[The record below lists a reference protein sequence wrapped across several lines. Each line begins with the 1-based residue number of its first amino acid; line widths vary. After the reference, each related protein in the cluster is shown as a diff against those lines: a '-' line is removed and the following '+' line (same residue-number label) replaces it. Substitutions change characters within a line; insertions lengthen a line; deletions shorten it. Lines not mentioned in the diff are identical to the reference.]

1 MNAQMF
7 VLLFGGVLVAGALLW
22 SMAPRRDHFKAPG
35 LLLDR
40 SSQPALFQE
49 IDAIAAALNEQAP
62 GEVYLVG
69 QPNAFVADRG
79 GILGF
84 GSRRVMGI
92 GLPLLSILSVTEL
105 RAVLA
110 HEFAHFYSG
119 DTSLGPWLYRAQ
131 SAMLRVFRN
140 LDELDVFARVNVIRL
155 LMVLVSFILR
165 QYFLVFLRVINFIS
179 RKQEFRS
186 DELACIIGGK
196 RSAISGLEKIHG
208 AGLAWVPYWTSEVV
222 PIIDHNCLP
231 SIAQGFDLFMKEAE
245 IARQIETLLAAEKAS
260 PKTNPFDSHPP
271 LQARVETMERIHVAD
286 NDADQQ
292 EAMSLITEPLALER
306 LFIEQMNPGLPK
318 NSLRRV
324 SWGEVAPVVT
334 IPAWRLSLEKYGAVF
349 EGKCIDSLPL
359 LSRQISN
366 IGAAIPDPKGMLL
379 DTQQRRERA
388 LGLFVAAMGTA
399 LIENGWALEVR
410 PGRFYAY
417 RGDDQLD
424 VPNFVSGLVA
434 GKIPSEEWLK
444 KCQDL
449 GISNLPLVGVAT
461 AAGIQPAT

>member
-1 MNAQMF
+1 MAASSVHIPPSRSVSAFSLLAVLMVIVSYILLLVIAAACVYLPYLALTRLNTMNAQMF

-40 SSQPALFQE
+40 SSQPTLFKE
-49 IDAIAAALNEQAP
+49 IDAIAAALNEQVPA
-62 GEVYLVG
+62 EVYPVG

-92 GLPLLSILSVTEL
+92 GLPLLSVLSVTEL
-105 RAVLA
+105 RAVPCRAVLA

-131 SAMLRVFRN
+131 SAILRVFRN

-231 SIAQGFDLFMKEAE
+231 SIAQGFDLFMKED
-245 IARQIETLLAAEKAS
+245 RKST
-260 PKTNPFDSHPP
+260 
-271 LQARVETMERIHVAD
+271 R
-286 NDADQQ
+286 
-292 EAMSLITEPLALER
+292 
-306 LFIEQMNPGLPK
+306 
-318 NSLRRV
+318 
-324 SWGEVAPVVT
+324 
-334 IPAWRLSLEKYGAVF
+334 
-349 EGKCIDSLPL
+349 
-359 LSRQISN
+359 
-366 IGAAIPDPKGMLL
+366 
-379 DTQQRRERA
+379 
-388 LGLFVAAMGTA
+388 
-399 LIENGWALEVR
+399 
-410 PGRFYAY
+410 
-417 RGDDQLD
+417 
-424 VPNFVSGLVA
+424 
-434 GKIPSEEWLK
+434 
-444 KCQDL
+444 
-449 GISNLPLVGVAT
+449 
-461 AAGIQPAT
+461 